1 MLKRT
6 QSYPPFQSVTFL
18 LSFILSLCCL
28 TLFHS
33 PATAKAAV
41 SANTV
46 LAPGDSVRLHF
57 KRHPFLEKMT
67 GEYTIDPRGHISIEG
82 LGAVQAAGTSVSTLQ
97 ERIQK
102 ALRSITSIDSAPE
115 VSLLQQNRFILMG
128 QGVRYPGWY
137 KVPLRP
143 SLEVLTNIASG
154 LKPGTSLEH
163 AAIIRKHKGKTKKLS
178 FAKALPLQS
187 FDHLTLTSTSDSA
200 IVDNGDL
207 LYVVIPKEITGEF
220 SPTEKNYFKEKVEI
234 DRHGFI
240 FLPSQGNIKVS
251 GFTTAKIS
259 ELLTNNLPK
268 YLSKSDKASVN
279 LIEKRHYIQILGH
292 VAMPGWYNIPESA
305 NIQAILSQ
313 AGGTIAGANLSKV
326 TISRKAN
333 GEAKQLLA
341 NIQYYLSTGD
351 NRMLPVLHEND
362 TVFVPLTPSLE
373 SEGEAGMAQAIHGSP
388 KIRIFGAVNTPGI
401 YPALASMNL
410 LDLLITAQGETA
422 DADLTKIKIMR
433 ANGDKEL
440 FNMQALLDSNS
451 SGEKTTFPQIRG
463 GDIVH
468 IARQEPETSPV
479 DLQTGQ
485 PVAQSITMSGPG
497 SNGRGMQPFIEAM
510 TPLQAIAQAGGV
522 TAFADTNDIII
533 IRRVNGKQENIPYN
547 YDKAL
552 KGEEPDVD
560 FLLQAGDMIYIP

>member
-1 MLKRT
+1 MGNIT
-6 QSYPPFQSVTFL
+6 
-18 LSFILSLCCL
+18 
-28 TLFHS
+28 
-33 PATAKAAV
+33 
-41 SANTV
+41 
-46 LAPGDSVRLHF
+46 
-57 KRHPFLEKMT
+57 
-67 GEYTIDPRGHISIEG
+67 IEG
-82 LGAVQAAGTSVSTLQ
+82 IGTIQAAGKPVSALQ
-97 ERIQK
+97 NQIQN
-102 ALRSITSIDSAPE
+102 ALHSITSIDSGIK

-143 SLEVLTNIASG
+143 SLEELTNFASG
-154 LKPGTSLEH
+154 LKPGAGLED
-163 AAIIRKHKGKTKKLS
+163 ATISRKIKGKIQKLS

-187 FDHLTLTSTSDSA
+187 FDHLTLTSTTDSA

-240 FLPSQGNIKVS
+240 FLPSQGNIKIS

-313 AGGTIAGANLSKV
+313 AGGTVDGANLTKV
-326 TISRKAN
+326 TISRKIN
-333 GEAKQLLA
+333 GESKDLLA

-351 NRMLPVLHEND
+351 KRMLPVLHEND
-362 TVFVPLTPSLE
+362 TVFVPLTPALGPDE
-373 SEGEAGMAQAIHGSP
+373 EAGRAQAALETP
-388 KIRIFGAVNTPGI
+388 KIRIFGAVNNPGI
-401 YPALASMNL
+401 YPAPSSMNL

-433 ANGDKEL
+433 AEGDKEL
-440 FNMQALLDSNS
+440 FDMQALLDSNAS
-451 SGEKTTFPQIRG
+451 EEKTTFPQIRG

-468 IARQEPETSPV
+468 ISRQETVTGPEN
-479 DLQTGQ
+479 LQTGQ
-485 PVAQSITMSGPG
+485 PTTQSITMSGPG
-497 SNGRGMQPFIEAM
+497 SNGRGLQAFTEPM

-522 TAFADTNDIII
+522 TAFADTNDIVI
-533 IRRVNGKQENIPYN
+533 IRRVNGKQENLPYN